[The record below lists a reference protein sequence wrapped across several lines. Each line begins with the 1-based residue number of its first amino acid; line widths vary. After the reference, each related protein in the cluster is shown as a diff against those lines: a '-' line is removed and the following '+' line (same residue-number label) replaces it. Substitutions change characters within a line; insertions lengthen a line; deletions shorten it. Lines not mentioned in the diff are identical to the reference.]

1 MKFSTIAPIAA
12 AALMATGS
20 TAQVSQ
26 VGYTCKPASYL
37 PNGAFSHYG
46 CGVGIEDA
54 KFGVPFTASW
64 CDTFEGVRDLCNPN
78 QQQQMGFEMGF
89 QNPNTAAVNPSRR
102 TAASF
107 DSVGTGQDQFIVPG
121 PGFTVDDVKLALAQ
135 LSGQYGN
142 VPTTANPNVVSRRT
156 GTPGTFGSA
165 DQDQLIVPGPGFTVD
180 DVKLALAELGANV
193 EPARR
198 QRRNLLQANGPDAMT
213 ADFLTIVS
221 QLQALGLIN
230 LPPTT
235 RTVIA
240 PAPQTNVVSRRTA
253 SSAPSASTTTAV
265 PTLPALAAPGSPAD
279 MAAALNDLQRAGI
292 SV

>member
-78 QQQQMGFEMGF
+78 QQQMSFEMGY
-89 QNPNTAAVNPSRR
+89 QNPNTAATYPSRR
-102 TAASF
+102 TAA
-107 DSVGTGQDQFIVPG
+107 SVGTGQDQFIVPG

-142 VPTTANPNVVSRRT
+142 APNTANPNPNVVSRRT
-156 GTPGTFGSA
+156 GTTGAFGVA

-253 SSAPSASTTTAV
+253 TAPSESTTITAV
-265 PTLPALAAPGSPAD
+265 PALPTPGSPAD